1 MRRFC
6 LKAVL
11 HASGGDYVKRTVA
24 VAVFAFVLL
33 APCAFGQVNVL
44 VGDVKETRRSDGFFN
59 KLEVDIKVFGDLIT
73 EVKGIRVNVA
83 RAVDGT
89 GKNLID
95 PKQSATSFDDVDTSD
110 SESLKVTLELK
121 QAARRAIAVTEISGV
136 LELFVPGRDPAA
148 TVTLADITKAQGGQ
162 VRNAALGAA
171 GVDLTVWNK
180 QQYDAQRKTE
190 EERIKKQIE
199 EKKKS
204 GTPEEQ
210 AEIGEALANGLMKIF
225 GGLFNAMT
233 DMSEN
238 GVALQVSDKQRKV
251 IKIEFEDAEGKPIS
265 SQGRTTMGSDPKTMI
280 FDFSEK
286 LPDTARIKVYL
297 LTPRSVVKSPFRLSN
312 VPLP

>member
-1 MRRFC
+1 MRKSIAGLF
-6 LKAVL
+6 
-11 HASGGDYVKRTVA
+11 
-24 VAVFAFVLL
+24 FVLVFL
-33 APCAFGQVNVL
+33 APGAFAQVNVL

-59 KLEVDIKVFGDLIT
+59 KLEVDIKVFGDLIA
-73 EVKGIRVNVA
+73 EVKGIRVNIA

-148 TVTLADITKAQGGQ
+148 TVTLADITKAQGQ
-162 VRNAALGAA
+162 VRNAALTAG
-171 GVDLTVWNK
+171 GVDVTVWNK
-180 QQYDAQRKTE
+180 QQYEAQRKTE
-190 EERIKKQIE
+190 EDRIKKQIE

-233 DMSEN
+233 DMGEN

-251 IKIEFEDAEGKPIS
+251 IKIEFEDAEGKPLS

-286 LPDTARIKVYL
+286 LPETARIKVYL